1 MECMMRVRARGCQLT
16 LNHTI
21 KQINVLVPPID
32 LDTCECNNPTCLVLC
47 HLHLQRLQPETH
59 ATLIS
64 PRRYLQEIP
73 KEN

>member
-1 MECMMRVRARGCQLT
+1 MECMMCVCARARQLT
-16 LNHTI
+16 LNRTI
-21 KQINVLVPPID
+21 KQINLLVPPID
-32 LDTCECNNPTCLVLC
+32 LDTCECNNPISLVLC

-64 PRRYLQEIP
+64 PTCHLHEIP